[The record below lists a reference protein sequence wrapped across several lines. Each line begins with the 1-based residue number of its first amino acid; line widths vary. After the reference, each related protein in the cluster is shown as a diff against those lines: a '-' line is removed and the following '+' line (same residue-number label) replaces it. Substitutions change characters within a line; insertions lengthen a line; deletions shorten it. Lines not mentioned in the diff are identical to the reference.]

1 MKRVQTFR
9 ELFSYFLISLLP
21 SNINLNA
28 IIMEPKSNSL
38 VKGAMTSGLI
48 LGLALIVFSVVLYIL
63 GIYKPP
69 TWVGI
74 LNYVLIIGGIFYG
87 QKKFRDDEL
96 GGYISYGKALGT
108 GVLVAL
114 FASIIYGVYFYLL
127 TAVIDPGYMDQIYA
141 ATEEA
146 LLEKGNSEDQV
157 EQMLDAAK
165 QYMTPIMLLVS
176 SVIGFVFW
184 GTIFALITSIF
195 VKKNE
200 PMFLGTTETKEE

>member
-38 VKGAMTSGLI
+38 VKSAMTSGLI

-127 TAVIDPGYMDQIYA
+127 TAVIDPGYIDQIYA

>member
-1 MKRVQTFR
+1 
-9 ELFSYFLISLLP
+9 
-21 SNINLNA
+21 
-28 IIMEPKSNSL
+28 MEPKSNSL

-127 TAVIDPGYMDQIYA
+127 TAVIDPGYIDQIYA

-157 EQMLDAAK
+157 EQMLDVAK